1 MTDRTDPLETA
12 FILLAERHAAEVIAT
27 RAARAA
33 AGQTPKADLLPRW
46 TRDEVF
52 AAVEAAETVAA
63 GARVLDAVNTNECNG
78 YRDPATERRDARNAF
93 RALVKIEAALA
104 DYGVGFQRGG
114 DPRGSAIKLM
124 TPHTKRYNTWGGA
137 ESGWAV

>member
-1 MTDRTDPLETA
+1 MPAHTDPLETA

-33 AGQTPKADLLPRW
+33 AGQTRMQDALPRW

-52 AAVEAAETVAA
+52 AAVEAAEIVA
-63 GARVLDAVNTNECNG
+63 GAARLLDAVNTNECNG
-78 YRDPATERRDARNAF
+78 YRDTDTERRDARNAF
-93 RALVKIEAALA
+93 RAVVKIDAALA
-104 DYGVGFQRGG
+104 DYGVGYQRGG
-114 DPRGSAIKLM
+114 DPRGSSIKLM
-124 TPHTKRYNTWGGA
+124 TPHTKRHNTWGGA